1 MPMLGDLLAMAQR
14 SSGGFADWLKAT
26 HGELADRCRAAA
38 DAEGR
43 TLEHWIAES
52 TSQFER
58 FASPDDWAS
67 LMSKLMASD
76 DPGTVCLLA
85 MTRMRLDH
93 IDHAGPA
100 HPAHRPTTE
109 GEMR

>member
-14 SSGGFADWLKAT
+14 SSGGFADWLEAK
-26 HGELADRCRAAA
+26 HGDLADRCKAAA
-38 DAEGR
+38 AAEGQ
-43 TLEHWIAES
+43 TLERWIAES

-85 MTRMRLDH
+85 MTKMRLDH
-93 IDHAGPA
+93 IDHAGRA
-100 HPAHRPTTE
+100 RTAHRPTME